1 MLRMPL
7 AVIAASFSLITTV
20 SASVCDYRPSQV
32 LGNSGAAIIGG
43 GAGAAAAAGG
53 AAKAAGVYTLVHAT
67 TGATMV
73 GGTWA
78 GASAAG
84 TAGIIGGTA
93 GIVGTVVAVVTAP
106 VTIIAAGVTAAS
118 VGAFEGA
125 CYFTDT
131 RVTDYK
137 EVNAVVADIASTAP
151 SKDFQY
157 TPGSEGDNNGT
168 VWIRSSEG
176 GDRFNISELY
186 IENGVLK
193 HREWGVNRTLGI
205 VAVITEE
212 EAKLADGETE

>member
-1 MLRMPL
+1 MLRIPL
-7 AVIAASFSLITTV
+7 AVIAVSISLGTSV
-20 SASVCDYRPSQV
+20 SAAVCDYRPSQV
-32 LGNSGAAIIGG
+32 LGGSGAAVVAG

-53 AAKAAGVYTLVHAT
+53 AAKVAGVYTLVHAT

-93 GIVGTVVAVVTAP
+93 GIIGTVVAIVTAP

-118 VGAFEGA
+118 VAAYEGA

-131 RVTDYK
+131 RITDYA
-137 EVNAVVADIASTAP
+137 EVNALVADIAATAP
-151 SKDFQY
+151 LEDFQY
-157 TPGSEGDNNGT
+157 SPGSAGDNNGT
-168 VWIRSSEG
+168 VWIRSPEG
-176 GDRFNISELY
+176 GDRFNISDLY

-193 HREWGVNRTLGI
+193 ERGWGMNRTLGI
-205 VAVITEE
+205 VATIDVEPVVAE
-212 EAKLADGETE
+212 GPAK